1 MGTTTGESYEGHC
14 PNCSAPLKGQYCYQ
28 CGQNQRGMDRV
39 FWSLLSEALDNIF
52 SVDSRTAKTLFAVL
66 CRPGFITKEYLAG
79 RRARY
84 LPPLR
89 LYLFASLL
97 FFLLLSIQNT
107 FSGQTNSEQANSGQ
121 ANSGQTS
128 ITFGTAASESELLQ
142 QNQTRAAANA
152 ELSKLTTRVTLPWLT
167 DEQNQ
172 KLTERLEIQVA
183 KAIAAAKEDPRELAG
198 KLLDTIPPSLFI
210 LLPIFA
216 LMLKL
221 AYLGT
226 GRYYTQHL
234 IMAVHNHSFIFLIL
248 SLKSLLIPLEHF
260 LVIDLLAS
268 LLLAWIPLYLYLSLS
283 SVYGQGYFRT
293 ALKFVVLSALYL
305 LFFSFTT
312 VLSLLAGVMTL

>member
-1 MGTTTGESYEGHC
+1 M
-14 PNCSAPLKGQYCYQ
+14 
-28 CGQNQRGMDRV
+28 
-39 FWSLLSEALDNIF
+39 
-52 SVDSRTAKTLFAVL
+52 
-66 CRPGFITKEYLAG
+66 
-79 RRARY
+79 
-84 LPPLR
+84 
-89 LYLFASLL
+89 
-97 FFLLLSIQNT
+97 LSIQNT

-121 ANSGQTS
+121 TN

-172 KLTERLEIQVA
+172 KLTERLEVQVA
-183 KAIAAAKEDPRELAG
+183 KAIAAGKEDPRELAG

-248 SLKSLLIPLEHF
+248 SLKSLLIPLERF
-260 LVIDLLAS
+260 LIIDLLAS

-283 SVYGQGYFRT
+283 SVYGQGYFQT
-293 ALKFVVLSALYL
+293 ALKFVVLSVLYL
-305 LFFSFTT
+305 LLFSFTT

>member
-1 MGTTTGESYEGHC
+1 MGTTTGESNEAHC
-14 PNCSAPLKGQYCYQ
+14 PNCSAPLNGQYCYQ

-121 ANSGQTS
+121 TN

-172 KLTERLEIQVA
+172 KLTERLEVQVA
-183 KAIAAAKEDPRELAG
+183 KAIAAGKEDPRELAG

-248 SLKSLLIPLEHF
+248 SLKSLLIPLERF
-260 LVIDLLAS
+260 LIIDLLAS

-283 SVYGQGYFRT
+283 SVYGEGYFQT
-293 ALKFVVLSALYL
+293 ALKFVVLSVLYL
-305 LFFSFTT
+305 LLFSFTT